1 MFPRSASGRDPAS
14 RRPGVPHVRRT
25 ARHGT
30 PATARAAADYVLP
43 LFTALISVLNMNS
56 FSNDSVRATS
66 PDFELSVHSFW
77 RGFTHYPHHLILN

>member
-56 FSNDSVRATS
+56 FSILFRTIPFG
-66 PDFELSVHSFW
+66 PDL
-77 RGFTHYPHHLILN
+77 T